1 MYLALATV
9 CSTTLIW
16 RVLGDV
22 RRTVSMQAREAT
34 SDLTAELRKI
44 LSEKQF
50 AKFTALLTA
59 REVDDDGLMAILRN
73 LTYVIPAS
81 VKPRHRPSDE
91 ALDLVQEAFRDGDYV
106 GLALKSGIV
115 LRSFPSR
122 QQYRNYY
129 YCFRDLVPSWVTPE
143 NYQSLI
149 DLKTRFLNANS
160 KIKQLQALGW
170 CSETRPLNLIEG
182 GHTTVGRRSVG

>member
-1 MYLALATV
+1 
-9 CSTTLIW
+9 
-16 RVLGDV
+16 
-22 RRTVSMQAREAT
+22 MQAGDT
-34 SDLTAELRKI
+34 ISNLTAELRRV

-59 REVDDDGLMAILRN
+59 RGMGPKDIEAIITN

-81 VKPRHRPSDE
+81 VKPSHCPSDE

-143 NYQSLI
+143 NYQSVI
-149 DLKTRFLNANS
+149 DLNNRFLQGGR
-160 KIKQLQALGW
+160 KIKRLQALGW
-170 CSETRPLNLIEG
+170 CSRTRPLNLIEG
-182 GHTTVGRRSVG
+182 GAYNGWKAIGWMTTAPAGSNVIAVEMDSK